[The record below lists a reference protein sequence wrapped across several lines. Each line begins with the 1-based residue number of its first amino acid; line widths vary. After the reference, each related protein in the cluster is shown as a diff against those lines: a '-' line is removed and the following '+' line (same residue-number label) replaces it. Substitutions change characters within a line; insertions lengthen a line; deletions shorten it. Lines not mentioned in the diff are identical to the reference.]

1 MSDCF
6 ENVQMYCPNCGQR
19 NSGYKNAKGMVLL
32 KCRKCGCCL
41 SSKKMK
47 EQKVVITVSQQN

>member
-1 MSDCF
+1 MSESL

-19 NSGYKNAKGMVLL
+19 NYGHTNAKGAVLMR
-32 KCRKCGCCL
+32 CRKCGCCL

-47 EQKVVITVSQQN
+47 EQKVVITISKQN

>member
-1 MSDCF
+1 MSESL

-19 NSGYKNAKGMVLL
+19 NYGHTNAKRAVLMR
-32 KCRKCGCCL
+32 CPKCGCCL

-47 EQKVVITVSQQN
+47 EQKVVITVSK

>member
-1 MSDCF
+1 MSESL

-19 NSGYKNAKGMVLL
+19 NCGYKNAKGIVLM

-47 EQKVVITVSQQN
+47 EQKVVITVSQ